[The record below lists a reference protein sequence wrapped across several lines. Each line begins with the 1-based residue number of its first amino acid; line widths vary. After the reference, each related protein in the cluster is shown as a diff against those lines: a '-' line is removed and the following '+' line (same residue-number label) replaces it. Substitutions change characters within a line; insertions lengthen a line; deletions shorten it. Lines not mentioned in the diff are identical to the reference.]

1 MIRLIHGYIRL
12 LLSLPIFMMF
22 GALEIGHTSQNW
34 DPPAIDVFP
43 DHNAVAPHGEQLP
56 SMLEAG
62 RKLFVT
68 RFTLADGAGRPG
80 ATGDSKPTVRDPRL
94 GNAFTRAAGLDANS
108 CAGCHNQPVTGG
120 SGDFAVNVFVGAQF
134 SDPPTQSISTNV
146 TSERNTIGLFGAG
159 AIEMLAREM
168 TEDLQAQKIAALERA
183 RVQNQNV
190 PVSLETKGVHFGT
203 IVAKPNGSYDASRLQ
218 GVDADLVIKP
228 FAAKG
233 VVISLREFTINALNH
248 HHGIQALERFGWERT
263 GRRDFDEDGVE
274 VEFTV
279 GQTSAL
285 TLFQASL
292 PAPLRALPRDE
303 QQASQLRRGE
313 EAFIQVGCAS
323 CHIPA
328 LPLRGNTFSEP
339 NPYNRPGNLLPE
351 DVVAPILMPLPLNA
365 ANEGG
370 VYKGANGVIY
380 VAAFMDLKRHRIC
393 DEHDPFFCNERLRQ
407 DFVPTD
413 TFITSKLW
421 DVGSSMPFGHRGD
434 CTTVSEAILHH
445 SAEAKASRDAF
456 LQLDDAS
463 KSALIRFLL
472 SLSVPLLDPLH
483 PITSTQS
490 LKIEGREPC
499 LRCRL

>member
-1 MIRLIHGYIRL
+1 MRVIR
-12 LLSLPIFMMF
+12 SLPKSVQFLPSLAILMMF
-22 GALEIGHTSQNW
+22 GVLERGHASQNW

-43 DHNAVAPHGEQLP
+43 DHNEVALHSEQLP
-56 SMLEAG
+56 NMLAAG

-68 RFTLADGAGRPG
+68 RFNLADGAGRPS

-94 GNAFTRAAGLDANS
+94 GNTFTRAAGLDANS

-134 SDPPTQSISTNV
+134 SDPPTQSISTDV

-183 RVQNQNV
+183 RVQNQDV

-218 GVDADLVIKP
+218 GIDADLVIKP

-248 HHGIQALERFGWERT
+248 HDGIQALERFGWERT
-263 GRRDFDEDGVE
+263 GRRDFDEDGVD

-292 PAPLRALPRDE
+292 PAPLRTLPRDE

-351 DVVAPILMPLPLNA
+351 DVMAPILMPLPLNA
-365 ANEGG
+365 AKEGG
-370 VYKGANGVIY
+370 VYKGAGGVTY
-380 VAAFMDLKRHRIC
+380 VAAYTDLKRHRIC
-393 DEHDPFFCNERLRQ
+393 DEDDPFFCNERLRQ

-456 LQLDDAS
+456 LQLDDET
-463 KSALIRFLL
+463 KRALISFLL
-472 SLSVPLLDPLH
+472 SLAVPALDVHNPT
-483 PITSTQS
+483 ISIQS
-490 LKIEGREPC
+490 LEVEGRKQ
-499 LRCRL
+499 